1 MPTGNRQIYDHY
13 WCNFELFD
21 QPISSTF
28 DDDSIERIIFIH
40 GRCKGDLIKPHLSYA
55 PLLKSIL
62 KSKGKKA
69 VIHMPAY
76 HEFVG
81 LEAYEPWSLKLG
93 PISREI
99 RESVTWQISKW

>member
-1 MPTGNRQIYDHY
+1 MSYETSRRICDHY

-28 DDDSIERIIFIH
+28 DDASIERFIFIH
-40 GRCKGDLIKPHLSYA
+40 GRCKGDLIKPQQSYA

-62 KSKGKKA
+62 ANIKQKRGKKA
-69 VIHMPAY
+69 VIYMPAY

-81 LEAYEPWSLKLG
+81 LEAFEPWSLKTG
-93 PISREI
+93 PISRE
-99 RESVTWQISKW
+99 